1 MATQDAD
8 RPEDTLAG
16 RVGTRE
22 VQVLRSQG
30 RPVIQRLDPG
40 AYRCSRLAAQ
50 LADEWMDY
58 VAATEITSAPSGA
71 YRRGIDLFCIA
82 VDTDPEVNPE
92 STDLET
98 PQLARV
104 LARWERQL
112 PAAFSPG
119 SRWAAFIARALR
131 VLIIRRD
138 DHPDRPVADEI
149 VRFAR
154 GPAATHWRE
163 SSERDEFSRHDKRAL
178 IKAAW
183 AEVNALEHRLDNG
196 WQLAAQGRH
205 PKQGSW
211 LHPPDLL
218 WGISRGTVA
227 MSELRAQL
235 PSHVGE
241 WPEELRRL
249 VAGSDGT
256 IMPNLAK
263 RLLIHH
269 LTAQLYPNT
278 MDLHAFRVLLMDA
291 TGLSSEEV
299 TSFGVKDVEF
309 LPQGVRLT
317 IVKKR
322 AGRVRHRAFRDGAPQ
337 PGGVE
342 QQAEDRGEPATEGPA
357 THDLHDRP
365 RREVTAIIQRLLKV
379 TANVRER
386 LPEVE
391 DSLFVRAAFLPNY
404 ALVFR
409 RWDPDSPRTTF
420 SAWLTSV
427 GVEVSRPAHIGRLRK
442 STKVEKAIVA
452 RGRVGIAADDH
463 TRETFAAHYA
473 QGTTLRIIS
482 GEVITAAQRHW
493 FDKAITGPIVITPE
507 AEAAAGDSARLQELG
522 LPADQAEGI
531 VTGQLDMGLS
541 HCKDPY
547 DSPFSSAG
555 ELCSV
560 APLRCLECRNAWILP
575 SHLPQ
580 LLLFE
585 QHLENTRRRM
595 PPDRFTTIWGQTYTN
610 LRAVLAD
617 RTVEEKALAHKHI
630 DAGTAALH
638 LPLTAHQEFD
648 R

>member
-1 MATQDAD
+1 MATQDAG

-16 RVGTRE
+16 RVGIRE

-58 VAATEITSAPSGA
+58 VAATEITSAPAGA

-82 VDTDPEVNPE
+82 VDADLEVSPE

-131 VLIIRRD
+131 VLILRRD
-138 DHPDRPVADEI
+138 DHPDRPVAAEI

-154 GPAATHWRE
+154 GPTTTHWRE

-178 IKAAW
+178 LKAAW
-183 AEVNALEHRLDNG
+183 AAVNALEHRLDNG
-196 WQLAAQGRH
+196 WQLAAWGRH
-205 PKQGSW
+205 PEQGSW

-227 MSELRAQL
+227 MSQLRAQL
-235 PSHVGE
+235 PSQVGE
-241 WPEELRRL
+241 WPDELRSL
-249 VAGSDGT
+249 VARPDGT
-256 IMPNLAK
+256 IMPNRAK

-269 LTAQLYPNT
+269 LIAQLYPNT

-299 TSFGVKDVEF
+299 TSFGAKDVEF

-337 PGGVE
+337 PGV
-342 QQAEDRGEPATEGPA
+342 EGPVG
-357 THDLHDRP
+357 HDLHDRP
-365 RREVTAIIQRLLKV
+365 RREVSVIVRRLLKV
-379 TANVRER
+379 TAKVRER
-386 LPEVE
+386 LPGIE
-391 DSLFVRAAFLPNY
+391 DSLFVRAAVLPNY

-420 SAWLTSV
+420 TAWLTGI

-463 TRETFAAHYA
+463 TRETFAGHYA

-493 FDKAITGPIVITPE
+493 FGKAINGPTVITLD
-507 AEAAAGDSARLQELG
+507 AEAAGDSARLQELG
-522 LPADQAEGI
+522 LPAEQAEGI

-547 DSPFSSAG
+547 DSPFSSTG

-595 PPDRFTTIWGQTYTN
+595 PPDRFTAIWGQTYTN

-617 RTVEEKALAHKHI
+617 RTVEEKALARKHI